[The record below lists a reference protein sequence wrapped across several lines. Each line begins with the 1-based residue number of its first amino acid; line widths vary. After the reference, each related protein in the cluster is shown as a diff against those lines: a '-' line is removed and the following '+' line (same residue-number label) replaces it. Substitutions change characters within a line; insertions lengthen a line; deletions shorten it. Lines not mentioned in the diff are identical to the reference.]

1 MLGSTPRLSSRSSA
15 SSPMSHV
22 LADRIDQASPAG
34 DLTDLV
40 GTARSF
46 LFVPGDRPDRF
57 DKAAVC
63 GADMVVL
70 DLEDAV
76 ATERK
81 TLAREAVGAW
91 LTGGGRAAVRINA
104 VDTEWFSADVA
115 ALLGLPGLLAV

>member
-1 MLGSTPRLSSRSSA
+1 
-15 SSPMSHV
+15 MSHV
-22 LADRIDQASPAG
+22 FAEQNPVAPEGSACE
-34 DLTDLV
+34 LV
-40 GTARSF
+40 RSARSF

-81 TLAREAVGAW
+81 TLAREAVGA
-91 LTGGGRAAVRINA
+91 TSVPSGH
-104 VDTEWFSADVA
+104 
-115 ALLGLPGLLAV
+115 